1 MQAGERSES
10 MDTIREPQY
19 AALPGHM
26 RQRAV
31 KPALQNNASRATAEV
46 TAENIEAL
54 SAFSQNSFEVP
65 SNYMTLTDP
74 ESSLELQEGEDG
86 RKAEK
91 ESRMAFLN
99 SLNIRE
105 QALRRAQRIGLDE
118 AIAEVEMERKDYLA
132 SR

>member
-1 MQAGERSES
+1 
-10 MDTIREPQY
+10 
-19 AALPGHM
+19 
-26 RQRAV
+26 
-31 KPALQNNASRATAEV
+31 
-46 TAENIEAL
+46 
-54 SAFSQNSFEVP
+54 
-65 SNYMTLTDP
+65 MTLTDP